1 MEDGHRTYACSNVKR
16 YLLMRENAMDKVYL
30 LTNQAM
36 PNLVKIGHT
45 RNKEVEDRM
54 KEIDK
59 TGVPL
64 PFECYYAA
72 EVEDGPT
79 VEKALHSA
87 FTESRVRGNREFFEI
102 DPNRAK
108 VILELLA
115 VKEVTPHEQ
124 VVSSPEDTE
133 ALVKSAAKVGRFR
146 FSTAGIPIGTTLT
159 FSRDE
164 TKTATVSSDN
174 DIDFNGAKTSV
185 SRSALEIMH
194 SLGYNW
200 KTCDGTAFWLYDG
213 QTLKERRREREEL
226 EQGTEE

>member
-1 MEDGHRTYACSNVKR
+1 
-16 YLLMRENAMDKVYL
+16 MDKIYL

-36 PNLVKIGHT
+36 PNLVKIGFT
-45 RNKEVEDRM
+45 AKEDVEDRM
-54 KEIDK
+54 KEMDM
-59 TGVPL
+59 TSVPL

-72 EVEDGPT
+72 EVENGPK

-87 FTESRVRGNREFFEI
+87 FTESRVRSSREFFEI

-108 VILELLA
+108 VILELVA

-133 ALVKSAAKVGRFR
+133 ALVKSAGKVGRFR
-146 FSTAGIPIGTTLT
+146 FSTAGIPIGATLT

-174 DIDFNGAKTSV
+174 SINFNGEKTSV

-200 KTCDGTAFWLYDG
+200 KTCDGTAFWLYNG
-213 QTLKERRREREEL
+213 QTLKEKRREREALGQEA
-226 EQGTEE
+226 EE